1 MATILNQAKE
11 TLKTC
16 RKVKKEAE
24 NMYVYKNDKRAMRD
38 ITTAENVKD
47 AASEAMGKIELT
59 MSGLKKTKK
68 NNEKYVAEYK
78 NMKVSLC
85 DGVHICST
93 HPVSVGG
100 FLRCSYHLS
109 AH

>member
-59 MSGLKKTKK
+59 MSGHQSSG
-68 NNEKYVAEYK
+68 NGN
-78 NMKVSLC
+78 
-85 DGVHICST
+85 
-93 HPVSVGG
+93 
-100 FLRCSYHLS
+100 HLS
-109 AH
+109 LSS

>member
-78 NMKVSLC
+78 NMKEIRDEAKNNC
-85 DGVHICST
+85 RRI
-93 HPVSVGG
+93 PIK
-100 FLRCSYHLS
+100 
-109 AH
+109 

>member
-1 MATILNQAKE
+1 MFL
-11 TLKTC
+11 
-16 RKVKKEAE
+16 AE
-24 NMYVYKNDKRAMRD
+24 REQTALEHKRAMRD

-78 NMKVSLC
+78 NMKEIRDEAKNNC
-85 DGVHICST
+85 RRI
-93 HPVSVGG
+93 PIK
-100 FLRCSYHLS
+100 
-109 AH
+109 

>member
-1 MATILNQAKE
+1 MTYLGTRPPTLDEWNKYELHHRARLAIKPGILNQAKE

-47 AASEAMGKIELT
+47 AASEAMGKIEL
-59 MSGLKKTKK
+59 S
-68 NNEKYVAEYK
+68 YVK
-78 NMKVSLC
+78 
-85 DGVHICST
+85 GST
-93 HPVSVGG
+93 Y
-100 FLRCSYHLS
+100 FT
-109 AH
+109 

>member
-16 RKVKKEAE
+16 REVKKEAE
-24 NMYVYKNDKRAMRD
+24 NMYVYKNDKRAMQD
-38 ITTAENVKD
+38 ITTAENVRD

-68 NNEKYVAEYK
+68 NNEKYVTEYK
-78 NMKVSLC
+78 NMKEIRDEAKNNC
-85 DGVHICST
+85 RRI
-93 HPVSVGG
+93 PINN
-100 FLRCSYHLS
+100 
-109 AH
+109 

>member
-78 NMKVSLC
+78 NMKRHTVWKLTVIIDSDLARIVKLKELLM
-85 DGVHICST
+85 D
-93 HPVSVGG
+93 
-100 FLRCSYHLS
+100 
-109 AH
+109 

>member
-16 RKVKKEAE
+16 REVKKEAE
-24 NMYVYKNDKRAMRD
+24 NMYLYKNDKRAMRD
-38 ITTAENVKD
+38 ITTAEKIRD

-68 NNEKYVAEYK
+68 NNEKYVTEYK
-78 NMKVSLC
+78 NMKEIRDEAKNNC
-85 DGVHICST
+85 RRI
-93 HPVSVGG
+93 PIK
-100 FLRCSYHLS
+100 
-109 AH
+109 